1 MAIEKNLLGL
11 LVFVISFWQE
21 EIKKLLVLN
30 KLYILLFDENTPHDS
45 SKSAYWV
52 TWRNPANERTVD
64 ACLSNVI
71 CCHLIFRFPLSEKQ
85 LAARFSLSFAR
96 LFRSDV

>member
-1 MAIEKNLLGL
+1 MSVKNVINSIAVKLASNEMAIEKNLLGL

-45 SKSAYWV
+45 SKSGLLGHM
-52 TWRNPANERTVD
+52 TKP
-64 ACLSNVI
+64 S
-71 CCHLIFRFPLSEKQ
+71 Q
-85 LAARFSLSFAR
+85 
-96 LFRSDV
+96 

>member
-1 MAIEKNLLGL
+1 MVSVKNAINSIAVKLASNEMAIEKNLLGL

-52 TWRNPANERTVD
+52 T
-64 ACLSNVI
+64 
-71 CCHLIFRFPLSEKQ
+71 
-85 LAARFSLSFAR
+85 
-96 LFRSDV
+96 